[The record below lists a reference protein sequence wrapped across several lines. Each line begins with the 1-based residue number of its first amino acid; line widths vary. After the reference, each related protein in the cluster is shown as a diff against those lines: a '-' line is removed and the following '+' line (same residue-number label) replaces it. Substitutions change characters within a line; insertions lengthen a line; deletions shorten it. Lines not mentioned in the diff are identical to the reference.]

1 MKSHPVFVTGATGH
15 MGRTLIPA
23 LSKAGFKVRALVRAG
38 SEGKLPPGCD
48 SVTGDP
54 LDAQSYVDKI
64 SPCDTLVHLVGVTH
78 PNPSKAEQFR
88 NIDLKSIQQAIT
100 AAKASGVRHIVYVSV
115 AQPAPV
121 MKAYVEARAEGEA
134 LVRASGLNATILRPW
149 YVLGPGRRWP
159 VLLLPIYW
167 LMEMI
172 PATRESAQRLGL
184 VTTEQMTNALCAAVE
199 NPPQGIRILDVMAI
213 RKGFVTREMPRAKA
227 RGSASL

>member
-1 MKSHPVFVTGATGH
+1 

-23 LSKAGFKVRALVRAG
+23 LSKAGYKVRALVRAG

-48 SVTGDP
+48 PVTGDA

-78 PNPSKAEQFR
+78 PNPSKADQFR

-121 MKAYVEARAEGEA
+121 MKAYVAARAEGET

-172 PATRESAQRLGL
+172 PVTRESAQRLGL
-184 VTTEQMTNALCAAVE
+184 VTTQQMTNALLAAVE
-199 NPPQGIRILDVMAI
+199 NAPQGVRVVDVRGIRDA
-213 RKGFVTREMPRAKA
+213 T
-227 RGSASL
+227 SAS

>member
-1 MKSHPVFVTGATGH
+1 

-23 LSKAGFKVRALVRAG
+23 LSKAGYRVRALVRAD
-38 SEGKLPPGCD
+38 SEGKLSPGCEPV
-48 SVTGDP
+48 SGDA

-121 MKAYVEARAEGEA
+121 MKAYIEARAEGEEQ
-134 LVRASGLNATILRPW
+134 VRASGLNATILRPW

-172 PATRESAQRLGL
+172 PATRESARRLGL
-184 VTTEQMTNALCAAVE
+184 VSAQQMTNALCGAVE

-213 RKGFVTREMPRAKA
+213 RKGFVTQEIPRAKA
-227 RGSASL
+227 RGSASY

>member
-1 MKSHPVFVTGATGH
+1 
-15 MGRTLIPA
+15 MGRALIPA
-23 LSKAGFKVRALVRAG
+23 LSKDGYRVRALVRPG

-48 SVTGDP
+48 PVTGDP
-54 LDAQSYVDKI
+54 LDAQSYVDRI

-78 PNPSKAEQFR
+78 PNPSKANQFR

-121 MKAYVEARAEGEA
+121 MKAYVAARAKGEA

-167 LMEMI
+167 LTEMI

-184 VTTEQMTNALCAAVE
+184 VTTQQMTNALLAAVE
-199 NPPQGIRILDVMAI
+199 NPPQGVRVIDVPGIR
-213 RKGFVTREMPRAKA
+213 
-227 RGSASL
+227 SATPTL

>member
-1 MKSHPVFVTGATGH
+1 
-15 MGRTLIPA
+15 MGRALIPA
-23 LSKAGFKVRALVRAG
+23 LSEAGYKVRALVRAG

-48 SVTGDP
+48 PVIGDA

-78 PNPSKAEQFR
+78 PNPSKANQFR
-88 NIDLKSIQQAIT
+88 DIDLKSIQQAIT

-121 MKAYVEARAEGEA
+121 MKAYIEARAQGEA

-159 VLLLPIYW
+159 VLLLPVYW
-167 LMEMI
+167 LMLMI
-172 PATRESAQRLGL
+172 PATREPAQRLGL
-184 VTTEQMTNALCAAVE
+184 VTTQQMTNALLAAVE
-199 NPPQGIRILDVMAI
+199 NPPQGLRVVDVPGIR
-213 RKGFVTREMPRAKA
+213 
-227 RGSASL
+227 SATATL